1 MSRNIRSNY
10 LSDKVTFASSTMP
23 IGSIF
28 PVFKADDDK
37 VADNGVVTALG
48 AVASLTSGG
57 SGYYTDLTSVAGYE
71 TVPVEL
77 TIAPGN
83 LSVGN
88 DEISY
93 PNHPFIDGDK
103 ITVVEAEQAPNIAK
117 LGGSIQ
123 SINVT
128 NGGSGYNTPPSIQVT
143 DAGSGP
149 VRAGSFQVV
158 ITNGEVTGVN
168 VLDGGEGYQFPQVTF
183 TSGSGSNA
191 AATAN
196 LSSGG
201 EGGVQ
206 FERGFTFYVD
216 YVDASTFRIARSNAD
231 ITANRYYNVTDL
243 GSAGTFKL
251 ASTTGFGLRVGVAA
265 NLDGTVNFATI
276 KQPGYGYSDG
286 DVVYINQPGS
296 DGLARVE
303 IVSTVSSTADNPEEQ
318 YPGFLYCDGSEYNA
332 SDYPLL
338 YEVLSSDYGGT
349 GGTYNPSDF
358 GSTSAVTFKVPDYK
372 TRKLVGA
379 GGGVSGGGSPVSGNV
394 ISTVGASGGRWFFS
408 KTQQEALYDIGNIVI
423 SGYDNVTDFVAG
435 SLSGDVTIKIGPLQE
450 KLIAAVPEHEHA
462 ILTSE
467 APEAGA
473 FEGAGF
479 FADNHSAGFKNGS
492 GQVNFFLPS
501 GGVPL
506 FHSHG
511 IVDYVI
517 PDPNASTYGNV
528 SGIGEIQTVDINS
541 SVIVSNGTT
550 TTITIAGHEL
560 QTGYKIRVNA
570 TTQTTLAQ
578 VNVDGVTT
586 PFAVN
591 TEWFVIK
598 IDNDNIR
605 LAKSRFNAL
614 RLIESPFTTN
624 GSGGTITLE
633 THYAA
638 SGNFPSEVI
647 TTIITPTP
655 TSYDIDD
662 NYVIGGKPI
671 IIPGDTFSSTVQK
684 QNQTTAGTYS
694 VPAPTADELPLTS
707 ISVSLGGSGGYGATT
722 DSAPGGGSNTSYTF
736 SASGYTYEVR
746 ATGGSGGTT
755 GNAGGNGGNGGAGFI
770 YVKSGG
776 STVQTISLSGVTVG
790 TTNALTGGVEYTLV
804 SYYPGEA
811 GTGGSASQGGT
822 GGASSYIGG
831 AGGDGSRTLYTGTND
846 VTASFTSPSSNYQ
859 SYNIPNDWPLDKLE
873 AVVRGGGGGT
883 GGRGDGGDWF
893 PGNGGDGK
901 RVTANIN
908 PGNNG
913 TLRVYV
919 GGGGGAGGN
928 RGGGGGGAGF
938 SGAGSGGNGTGGGG
952 GGGGGGASAVGTPSA
967 IIIGAGGGGGGG
979 AGGDNSQGSD
989 QNGQL
994 NGTDGAQSLSALFSG
1009 TGSNGGN
1016 SVCSGGGGGGGGGGV
1031 GVGSG
1036 IGGGGGGGN
1045 GSNARRDGFGGARG
1059 QSAVKDS
1066 GTGPTA
1072 TLVSQGNAGNGGQ
1085 AGQGITANG
1094 GNGSVV
1100 FTATENQTFYGS
1112 GGGGGGSGAY
1122 FELQFTEVGNGSAG
1136 TLVVGGG
1143 YSDGRGIIG
1152 YQVPQ
1157 SSGDTTGTSTTIG
1170 IFDAAS
1176 TSVDYVESGTGSGS
1190 AGGFVSPDGFKY
1202 LRFFGN
1208 EQNRWARSIGIN
1220 ASASNSKGTVVE
1232 ALRFNVIVGTG
1243 SNGGEAPSAPLE
1255 LFASNDAGGS
1265 YTKIGTVASTS
1276 GPSVWTDVDI
1286 ALPADFQE
1294 PGMLF
1299 ELRQNRSSS
1308 GNPNNDNY
1316 GVSAV
1321 SLIHAEG
1328 EVTTISTSSGKVD
1341 LGVEYIT
1348 EVIPPQGDPINSAGI
1363 DVNDGI
1369 FTLSSAVKLSVSSEL
1384 QPEIDIPLVTRYH
1397 LVKYLIKAY

>member
-10 LSDKVTFASSTMP
+10 LTDKTTFGSSTMP
-23 IGSIF
+23 IGSIV
-28 PVFKADDDK
+28 PIFKADDDK

-48 AVASLTSGG
+48 AVASLTTGG
-57 SGYYTDLTSVAGYE
+57 SGYFTDLGTTAGYP
-71 TVPVEL
+71 TGPVEL
-77 TIAPGN
+77 TIQPGN
-83 LSVGN
+83 LSVNN
-88 DEISY
+88 DEINY
-93 PNHPFIDGDK
+93 PNHPFIGGDK

-123 SINVT
+123 SFTIT
-128 NGGSGYNTPPSIQVT
+128 NGGSGYTSPPNIQVT
-143 DAGSGP
+143 DNGSGP
-149 VRAGSFQVV
+149 VSAGSFSVV
-158 ITNGEVTGVN
+158 INNGSVTQIN
-168 VLDGGEGYQFPQVTF
+168 VLNGGEGYQFPQVSF
-183 TSGSGSNA
+183 TGGGGNGA
-191 AATAN
+191 AATAQ
-196 LSSGG
+196 LSAGG
-201 EGGVQ
+201 VGGVQ

-231 ITANRYYNVTDL
+231 IAGNKYYNVTDL

-251 ASTTGFGLRVGVAA
+251 ASTTGFGLRVGIAA
-265 NLDGTVNFATI
+265 NLDGSVNFATI
-276 KQPGYGYSDG
+276 KSPGYGYSDG
-286 DVVYINQPGS
+286 DVVYILQPGS

-303 IVSTVSSTADNPEEQ
+303 IVSTVSSTADNPDEQ
-318 YPGFLYCDGSEYNA
+318 YPGFLYCDGTEYNA
-332 SDYPLL
+332 QDYPLL
-338 YEVLSSDYGGT
+338 YEVLNNDYGGT

-358 GSTSAVTFKVPDYK
+358 GSTSGVTFKVPDYK

-394 ISTVGASGGRWFFS
+394 ISTVGASGGKWYFS
-408 KTQQEALYDIGNIVI
+408 KNDQEALYDIGNIVI
-423 SGYDNVTDFVAG
+423 SGYDNVTDFVGAT
-435 SLSGDVTIKIGPLQE
+435 LTGDVQIKIGPLQE
-450 KLIAAVPEHEHA
+450 KLLASVPEHEHA

-479 FADNHSAGFKNGS
+479 FADDHSTSFKNGT

-528 SGIGEIQTVDINS
+528 SGIGETITKTFNATA
-541 SVIVSNGTT
+541 IVSSGTS
-550 TTITIAGHEL
+550 TTITIAAHEL
-560 QTGYKIRVNA
+560 QTGYKIRVTDNPQSTVA
-570 TTQTTLAQ
+570 T
-578 VNVDGVTT
+578 VNVDGVAT
-586 PFAVN
+586 PFSAN

-598 IDNDNIR
+598 VDNNTIK
-605 LAKSRFNAL
+605 LAKSRYAAL
-614 RLIESPFTTN
+614 RLQELAFNTN
-624 GSGGTITLE
+624 GNSADITIE
-633 THYAA
+633 THYVAA
-638 SGNFPSEVI
+638 GNFPSELI
-647 TTIITPTP
+647 TTIITPNP
-655 TSYDIDD
+655 TTYDIDD
-662 NYVIGGKPI
+662 NYVIGGKPV
-671 IIPGDTFSSTVQK
+671 IIPGDTFSSTVVK
-684 QNQTTAGTYS
+684 RNETTAGTYS

-707 ISVSLGGSGGYGATT
+707 IAVTLGGSGGYGATT
-722 DSAPGGGSNTSYTF
+722 DSAPGGGGNTSYTF
-736 SASGYTYEVR
+736 SANGYSYEVR

-755 GNAGGNGGNGGAGFI
+755 GNAGGNGGSGGAGFI
-770 YVKSGG
+770 YVRQGG
-776 STVQTISLSGVTVG
+776 TTVQTITLSSITPG
-790 TTNALTGGVEYTLV
+790 TTNAITGGVEYTLQ
-804 SYYPGEA
+804 SYYAGQA
-811 GTGGSASQGGT
+811 GTGGSSSQGGT

-831 AGGDGSRTLYTGTND
+831 AGGDGSRTLFTGSND
-846 VTASFTSPSSNYQ
+846 VTQSFTTPSSSYY
-859 SYNIPNDWPLDKLE
+859 SYNIPNDWPLDNLQ
-873 AVVRGGGGGT
+873 AVVRGGGGGS
-883 GGRGDGGDWF
+883 GGRGDGGNWF
-893 PGNGGDGK
+893 PGDGNGGK

-919 GGGGGAGGN
+919 GGGGNAGGN
-928 RGGGGGGAGF
+928 RSGGSGGVGFASGGR
-938 SGAGSGGNGTGGGG
+938 GGNGTGGGG

-979 AGGDNSQGSD
+979 AAGDSTQGSD

-994 NGTDGAQSLSALFSG
+994 NSSDAVQELSALFSG

-1045 GSNARRDGFGGARG
+1045 GSNARRDGFGGKRG
-1059 QSAVKDS
+1059 QSAVKSS

-1072 TLVSQGNAGNGGQ
+1072 TLVSQGGAGNATTVSAGNTQNGNAG
-1085 AGQGITANG
+1085 
-1094 GNGSVV
+1094 SVE
-1100 FTATENQTFYGS
+1100 FTATENQTYYGN

-1122 FELQFTEVGNGSAG
+1122 FELQFTGVGNGSAG
-1136 TLVVGGG
+1136 TLVVGSG
-1143 YSDGRGIIG
+1143 YSPGRGIIG

-1157 SSGDTTGTSTTIG
+1157 SSGDSTGTSTTIG

-1208 EQNRWARSIGIN
+1208 EANRWARSIGIN
-1220 ASASNSKGTVVE
+1220 ASASNSAGTVVE

-1276 GPSVWTDVDI
+1276 GPSVWTDVDV

-1299 ELRQNRSSS
+1299 ELRQSRSSS

-1316 GVSAV
+1316 GVSSV

-1328 EVTTISTSSGKVD
+1328 EVTTVTTSSGKVD

-1384 QPEIDIPLVTRYH
+1384 SPEIDIPLVTRYH